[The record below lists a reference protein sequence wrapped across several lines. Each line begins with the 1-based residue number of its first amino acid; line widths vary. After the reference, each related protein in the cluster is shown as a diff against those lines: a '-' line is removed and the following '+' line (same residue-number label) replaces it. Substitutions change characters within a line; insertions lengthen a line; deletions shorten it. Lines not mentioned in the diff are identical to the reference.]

1 MKFATYF
8 ITLSIVCSANVSA
21 LVPIKVLYKKSF
33 LLPSLVTDTP
43 PTDEITPKTVT
54 AEIMQYFNTNRGTKS
69 DPIFQKRLSNV
80 EVRKNLDGL
89 HIITIL
95 FQSARSKRMA
105 KNLIPIRFLTDRLS
119 NWDREWSER
128 DISMFVYGVR
138 SLEGLDEGDLLRLGM
153 GEVFIYVHIH
163 I

>member
-8 ITLSIVCSANVSA
+8 ITLSIVCIADVSA
-21 LVPIKVLYKKSF
+21 LLPTKLVSSRKSY
-33 LLPSLVTDTP
+33 LPSTISDSP

-54 AEIMQYFNTNRGTKS
+54 AEIMQYFNANRGTKS
-69 DPIFQKRLSNV
+69 DPIFQRRLSNV

-95 FQSARSKRMA
+95 FQSARSKRLA
-105 KNLIPIRFLTDRLS
+105 KNLIPLRFLTDRLS

-138 SLEGLDEGDLLRLGM
+138 SLEGTDEGDLMRLGM
-153 GEVFIYVHIH
+153 
-163 I
+163 